1 MRLTNSMA
9 MRSTMRDL
17 SSSFSRLQTNQART
31 SSGKAFQRVSDDPG
45 RAVDALALRQRLR
58 RSDQLSRT
66 ADDTSA
72 RLRSSDTALVSSLDV
87 MTRVKELTVQASN
100 SGSSTPAKRAVIAAE
115 LNGLRDELIGLANTE
130 YLGRPLFNG
139 TAAGAAYDPST
150 GAYNGNA
157 TNFERSVAPG
167 LTITANLT
175 GEQIYGVQSDPA
187 GDLFAVIDRL
197 AAAVSA
203 GDNATIAAEHTN
215 LDAAATRLGGAAA
228 EVGRR
233 ASHLESITTR
243 TDIDRADLTERLS
256 IVEDVDLAEALI
268 AMQASEN
275 AYTATLQAASRV
287 LPPSLVDYLR

>member
-9 MRSTMRDL
+9 MRSTLRDL

-31 SSGKAFQRVSDDPG
+31 SSGKAFERVSDDPN

-58 RSDQLSRT
+58 RSDQIART

-72 RLRSSDTALVSSLDV
+72 RMKTADTVLVSSLDV
-87 MTRVKELTVQASN
+87 MSRVKELTVQASN
-100 SGSSTPAKRAVIAAE
+100 TGSSTPTSRATIAAE
-115 LNGLRDELIGLANTE
+115 LNGLRDELIGLANTQ
-130 YLGRPLFNG
+130 YLGRSLFNG

-150 GAYNGNA
+150 GAYNGND
-157 TNFERSVAPG
+157 TNFERTVAPG
-167 LTITANLT
+167 MTMTANLT
-175 GEQIYGVQSDPA
+175 GGQVFGVQGDPA

-197 AAAVSA
+197 ATAVSA
-203 GDNATIAAEHTN
+203 GDSAAMATEHAN

-233 ASHLESITTR
+233 ASHLESITAR
-243 TDIDRADLTERLS
+243 VSVDRADLTERLS
-256 IVEDVDLAEALI
+256 VVEDVDLAEALI